1 MGAAFLPRLLLV
13 MRCAWA
19 FVGRRQIAATPRRS
33 LRRHATDDDWFSPA
47 QRAALPTVDASQ
59 WARLEAAARHL
70 FDWNAK
76 VNVVSRKDLDRRKL
90 VELHY
95 LPSLALLNVPGF
107 AGLAPASRVVDVGTG
122 GGFPGLPLAIC
133 RPELDFT
140 LCDSRRKKVDVVKS
154 CADVAGCGNVAP
166 VAGRAPQD
174 IAGDHDLVLGRSVK
188 NLPDFFRTVAPALSP
203 VARRRGDS
211 FSGVL
216 YIKGGDIADE
226 LDELGGAIAPA
237 ATWAIEELL
246 GGVVATDKRVLYF
259 EKGDV
264 LGAVR

>member
-1 MGAAFLPRLLLV
+1 

-33 LRRHATDDDWFSPA
+33 LRSQATGDDWFSPA

-95 LPSLALLNVPGF
+95 LPSLALLNVR
-107 AGLAPASRVVDVGTG
+107 ASASPRRRRVVDVGTG

-140 LCDSRRKKVDVVKS
+140 LCDSRRKKVDVVAS

-166 VAGRAPQD
+166 GRGRAQD
-174 IAGDHDLVLGRSVK
+174 IAGDHDPCSAG
-188 NLPDFFRTVAPALSP
+188 P
-203 VARRRGDS
+203 
-211 FSGVL
+211 
-216 YIKGGDIADE
+216 
-226 LDELGGAIAPA
+226 
-237 ATWAIEELL
+237 
-246 GGVVATDKRVLYF
+246 
-259 EKGDV
+259 
-264 LGAVR
+264 

>member
-1 MGAAFLPRLLLV
+1 MGQFLPRLLLV

-33 LRRHATDDDWFSPA
+33 LRSQATGDDWFSPA

-140 LCDSRRKKVDVVKS
+140 LCDSRRKKVDVVAS
-154 CADVAGCGNVAP
+154 CADVANCGNVAP
-166 VAGRAPQD
+166 VAGRAPRTSPGTTTSCS
-174 IAGDHDLVLGRSVK
+174 AG
-188 NLPDFFRTVAPALSP
+188 P
-203 VARRRGDS
+203 
-211 FSGVL
+211 
-216 YIKGGDIADE
+216 
-226 LDELGGAIAPA
+226 
-237 ATWAIEELL
+237 
-246 GGVVATDKRVLYF
+246 
-259 EKGDV
+259 
-264 LGAVR
+264 

>member
-1 MGAAFLPRLLLV
+1 

-33 LRRHATDDDWFSPA
+33 LRSQATGDDWFSPA

-76 VNVVSRKDLDRRKL
+76 VNVVSRKDLT
-90 VELHY
+90 
-95 LPSLALLNVPGF
+95 G
-107 AGLAPASRVVDVGTG
+107 AS
-122 GGFPGLPLAIC
+122 
-133 RPELDFT
+133 
-140 LCDSRRKKVDVVKS
+140 SKKVDVVAS
-154 CADVAGCGNVAP
+154 CADVAGCATSRF
-166 VAGRAPQD
+166 AGALGHRRGPRP
-174 IAGDHDLVLGRSVK
+174 VLGRSVK

-203 VARRRGDS
+203 VAPARDA
-211 FSGVL
+211 SGVL
-216 YIKGGDIADE
+216 YIKGGDIADG
-226 LDELGGAIAPA
+226 LDELGGAVAPA

-259 EKGDV
+259 EKADV
-264 LGAVR
+264 LGAAR